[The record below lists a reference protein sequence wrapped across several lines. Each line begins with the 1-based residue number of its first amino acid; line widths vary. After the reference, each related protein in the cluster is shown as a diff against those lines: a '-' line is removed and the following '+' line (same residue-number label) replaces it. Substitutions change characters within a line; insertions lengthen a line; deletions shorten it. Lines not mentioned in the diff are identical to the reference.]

1 MAIKFIK
8 LYHYP
13 LSRSA
18 RVKWLLHELLGDGF
32 ETERVALM
40 QGAHYSEDFRV
51 KNPNHAVPVLDIE
64 FDDGTSKTM
73 FESGAMIILLA
84 DAYPDKALAPAPKNL
99 LERAD
104 YLQMVYFGGAWMD
117 MMLWQIRLHEDLL
130 PKAGRSA
137 RVAAFNRDKF
147 VNEVEPQLKIRLEHH
162 PYICGETFSAADCMI
177 GQNINWARAY
187 KMCQD
192 PVFKSYMSRVS
203 KREGFIKAFADAKDF
218 GS

>member
-1 MAIKFIK
+1 MSIKSIK

-18 RVKWLLHELLGDGF
+18 RVKWLLHELLGDSF
-32 ETERVALM
+32 ETERIALM
-40 QGAHYSEDFRV
+40 QGAHYSEDFLA

-64 FDDGTSKTM
+64 FDNGTSKTM

-84 DAYPDKALAPAPKNL
+84 DSYPEKKLAPSPSAL
-99 LERAD
+99 LDRAD

-117 MMLWQIRLHEDLL
+117 MMLWQIRLHQDLL
-130 PKAGRSA
+130 PEAVRSE
-137 RVAAFNRDKF
+137 RVVAFNHDKF
-147 VNEVEPQLKIRLEHH
+147 LNEVEPQLKSRLEKHD
-162 PYICGETFSAADCMI
+162 YICGDEFSAADCMI

-187 KMCQD
+187 KLCQD
-192 PVFKSYMSRVS
+192 PIFKRYMSRVS

-218 GS
+218 GI

>member
-1 MAIKFIK
+1 MSIRSIK

-18 RVKWLLHELLGDGF
+18 RVKWLLHELLGDDF

-40 QGAHYSEDFRV
+40 QGAHYSEDFLA
-51 KNPNHAVPVLDIE
+51 KNPNHAVPVLDID
-64 FDDGTSKTM
+64 FTDGTSKTM
-73 FESGAMIILLA
+73 FESGAMILLLA
-84 DAYPDKALAPAPKNL
+84 DAYKEKGLAPAPEDL
-99 LERAD
+99 LARAD

-130 PKAGRSA
+130 PKAVRSE

-147 VNEVEPQLKIRLEHH
+147 MNEVEPQLKARLEKHAH
-162 PYICGETFSAADCMI
+162 ICGEDFTAADCMI

-192 PVFKSYMSRVS
+192 PVFKNYMSRVS
-203 KREGFIKAFADAKDF
+203 KREGFIKGFADAKDF

>member
-1 MAIKFIK
+1 MSIKSVK

-18 RVKWLLHELLGDGF
+18 RVKWLLHELLDEF

-40 QGAHYSEDFRV
+40 QGAHYSEDFLA
-51 KNPNHAVPVLDIE
+51 KNPNHAVPVLDIDFE
-64 FDDGTSKTM
+64 DGTSKTM

-84 DAYPDKALAPAPKNL
+84 DAYPDQNLAPSPTDL
-99 LERAD
+99 LKRAD

-117 MMLWQIRLHEDLL
+117 MMLWQIRLHQDLL
-130 PKAGRSA
+130 PEAVRSE
-137 RVAAFNRDKF
+137 RVVAFNHDKF
-147 VNEVEPQLKIRLEHH
+147 MNEVEPQLKARLEKHN
-162 PYICGETFSAADCMI
+162 YICGDEFSAADCMI

-187 KMCQD
+187 KLCQD
-192 PVFKSYMSRVS
+192 PIFKSYMSRVS

>member
-1 MAIKFIK
+1 MTIKSIK

-18 RVKWLLHELLGDGF
+18 RVKWLLHELLGDNF

-40 QGAHYSEDFRV
+40 QGAHYSEDFLV

-84 DAYPDKALAPAPKNL
+84 DAYPDKTLAPAPENL
-99 LERAD
+99 LDRAD

-130 PKAGRSA
+130 PKAVQSA